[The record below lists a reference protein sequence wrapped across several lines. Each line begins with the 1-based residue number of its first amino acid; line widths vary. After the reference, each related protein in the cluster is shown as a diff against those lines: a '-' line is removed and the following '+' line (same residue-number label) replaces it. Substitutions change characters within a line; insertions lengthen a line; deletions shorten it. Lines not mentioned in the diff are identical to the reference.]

1 MTKVLYI
8 ISSSKIGGG
17 EMHLLHLLSKMKDDP
32 DFEAFVFCMAGG
44 ELQHRLKR
52 MSIPFQTFEMENLW
66 DIGDIWRL
74 GKAMKEINPSL
85 VHCHLNRAS
94 LYGTLFAKFLK
105 IPVIATAHGGVI
117 ETINNNKTG
126 ILVKPGSTDD
136 MALAIKKIIENRELY
151 ATLAS
156 QGRDRIKRL
165 FTKKIMCEKTLT
177 LYFENLK
184 HNI

>member
-1 MTKVLYI
+1 ARITRLKGHDIFIESLGQIRSLNWIAVCTGSNDLKSSYLDDLQKMVLNKGLENRI
-8 ISSSKIGGG
+8 LFPGNCEDMPAAIKLSSIVVSSSSKPESFGRVAV
-17 EMHLLHLLSKMKDDP
+17 
-32 DFEAFVFCMAGG
+32 EAQSMN
-44 ELQHRLKR
+44 K
-52 MSIPFQTFEMENLW
+52 
-66 DIGDIWRL
+66 
-74 GKAMKEINPSL
+74 
-85 VHCHLNRAS
+85 
-94 LYGTLFAKFLK
+94 
-105 IPVIATAHGGVI
+105 PVIATAHGGAI